1 MRSGSAGTRNRL
13 QQYDDLADQWW
24 EPRGDFA
31 MLTWISAARVQH
43 LPPGGG
49 LLLDVACGGGLLAP
63 YVPGWTHVGV
73 DLSLPGLQQARDHG
87 VSVAQADV
95 LRLPFADG
103 TFDVVVAGEIL
114 EHVEDLARLVGEVC
128 RVLRPGGTL
137 VVDTIAR
144 TWWGRFSAITVGE
157 RVPAGPPKL
166 LHDHRLFVDRAELLA
181 LFAAHGVRLTLNGLR
196 PSFVDYLLWLRGRR
210 SAVRML
216 TTRSTAGLFQGAGV
230 KA

>member
-1 MRSGSAGTRNRL
+1 MRARTVRSRNEL

-24 EPRGDFA
+24 EPRGEFA
-31 MLTWISAARVQH
+31 MLTWISAARVRH
-43 LPPGGG
+43 LPAAGG

-63 YVPGWTHVGV
+63 FVTGWTHVGV
-73 DLSLPGLQQARDHG
+73 DLSRPGLLLARAHG
-87 VSVAQADV
+87 VLVAQADV
-95 LRLPFADG
+95 VRLPFADG

-114 EHVEDLARLVGEVC
+114 EHVEDLAGVVAEVC

-137 VVDTIAR
+137 VIDTIAR
-144 TWWGRFSAITVGE
+144 TWWGRFSSITVGE
-157 RVPAGPPKL
+157 RIPAGPPKL

-181 LFAAHGVRLTLNGLR
+181 LAAAQGVTLRLNGLR
-196 PSFVDYLLWLRGRR
+196 PSFVDYLLWLLGRR
-210 SAVRML
+210 PVVRML